1 MSTACAGRADGT
13 EGPFDE
19 GDDRVEGSRHRQQGE
34 DQGNEDGAGDQ
45 AVFEQLQA
53 GITGG
58 EVLGGDPR
66 ADHGGAMNAC
76 RRARRG
82 LGGLVAWSTHRR
94 CCSRCFGELD
104 ELAGQTLEHLG
115 PQPVVG
121 EPSRRLR
128 LDDTGFSQHP
138 QMVRDV
144 GLASAGDLDEMAGA
158 ELLGRQS
165 LDDRRPDRVAEY
177 SDEVAI
183 EVEVS

>member
-66 ADHGGAMNAC
+66 ADHGGDQE
-76 RRARRG
+76 RRADELG
-82 LGGLVAWSTHRR
+82 GGLV
-94 CCSRCFGELD
+94 D
-104 ELAGQTLEHLG
+104 
-115 PQPVVG
+115 
-121 EPSRRLR
+121 
-128 LDDTGFSQHP
+128 
-138 QMVRDV
+138 
-144 GLASAGDLDEMAGA
+144 
-158 ELLGRQS
+158 
-165 LDDRRPDRVAEY
+165 
-177 SDEVAI
+177 
-183 EVEVS
+183 

>member
-1 MSTACAGRADGT
+1 MIRLFSSSCR
-13 EGPFDE
+13 P
-19 GDDRVEGSRHRQQGE
+19 VSLGE
-34 DQGNEDGAGDQ
+34 RCW
-45 AVFEQLQA
+45 AVIPEPIMVA
-53 GITGG
+53 T
-58 EVLGGDPR
+58 R
-66 ADHGGAMNAC
+66 NAVPTSS
-76 RRARRG
+76 AG

-94 CCSRCFGELD
+94 CCSRCFGELN

-121 EPSRRLR
+121 EPSRPLR

-144 GLASAGDLDEMAGA
+144 GMASAGDLDEMAGA